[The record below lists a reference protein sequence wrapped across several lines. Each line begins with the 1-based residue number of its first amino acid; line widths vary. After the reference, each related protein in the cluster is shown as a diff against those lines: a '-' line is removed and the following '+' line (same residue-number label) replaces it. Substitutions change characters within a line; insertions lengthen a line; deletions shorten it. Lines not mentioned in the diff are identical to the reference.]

1 MKSIKTKLLIVVIV
15 ALMATTLS
23 LSTVCFLTMHSIM
36 HEDADEMLSARCETE
51 ATIVNRVFRDMQKSV
66 QMMESYADESLKNPS
81 IFADLSGAEYG
92 AYTEDM
98 RTMFLDIARNTEGA
112 VTFYFRYSPAL
123 VASPTAGFCY
133 TKQAKDGDF
142 IEIQTTDLS
151 KYDPQDTAHVG
162 WYHVPVNTGRA
173 VWLDEGHSVNFGRRT
188 VSYIIPFYKNGTLIG
203 VIGMDADFA
212 TLTDRIDTIKVY
224 ENGYAYL
231 SGTEGEFLYCSP
243 SAVNYHKTSHGSDY
257 TEATTQLINGMNLTV
272 RADYKDIQSESRPML
287 FSIIAVAA
295 VLFVI
300 FIVTTIVLTNRIV
313 NPLKRLTEIAERF
326 VDSGSAE
333 EVELVSN
340 SKDEIGTLSR
350 IFKQTSDKLREYMS
364 HINALAYR
372 DSLTG
377 VKNRAAY
384 TEASAEVERSMH
396 HSFIQFGVLVA
407 DINGLK
413 ETNDHYGHDVGN
425 QLIISSARLLCDTF
439 NQSPVFRI
447 GGDEFVVIL
456 RDRDFEI
463 YRDLIEK
470 LDNECATRCIELNDV
485 KIPISIARGVAV
497 YNPDIDHT
505 FKDVAVHADQAMY
518 LHKQAS
524 KFKFGQ

>member
-1 MKSIKTKLLIVVIV
+1 MKSIRTKLLIVVIV
-15 ALMATTLS
+15 ALLATTLS
-23 LSTVCFLTMHSIM
+23 LSIVSFLTMHRIM
-36 HEDADEMLSARCETE
+36 HEDADDMLAAKCETE

-66 QMMESYADESLKNPS
+66 QMMESYADESLKDPS
-81 IFADLSGAEYG
+81 VFADLGSVAYSI
-92 AYTEDM
+92 YTENM

-112 VTFYFRYSPAL
+112 VTFYFRYSPEL
-123 VASPTAGFCY
+123 VVSPTAGFCY
-133 TKQAKDGDF
+133 TKQARDGDF
-142 IEIQTTDLS
+142 TEIQATDLS
-151 KYDPQDTAHVG
+151 KYDPRDTAHVG
-162 WYHVPVNTGRA
+162 WYHVPVNTGHA
-173 VWLDEGHSVNFGRRT
+173 VWLDEGHSINFGRRMI
-188 VSYIIPFYKNGTLIG
+188 SYVIPFYKNGTLIG

-224 ENGYAYL
+224 QNGYAYL
-231 SGTEGEFLYCSP
+231 SGAKGEFLYCSP
-243 SAVNYHKTSHGSDY
+243 GAVNYHETSHGSEY

-272 RADYKDIQSESRPML
+272 RADYKDIQSDSRPLL
-287 FSIIAVAA
+287 FSILSVAV

-300 FIVTTIVLTNRIV
+300 FITVTVVLTNHIV
-313 NPLKRLTEIAERF
+313 TPLKRLTEIAERF

-384 TEASAEVERSMH
+384 TEASAEIERSMH
-396 HSFIQFGVLVA
+396 HSFIQFGVLLA

-413 ETNDHYGHDVGN
+413 EANDKYGHDVGN

-470 LDNECATRCIELNDV
+470 LDNECATRYIELNDV

-518 LHKQAS
+518 LHKQTGKYRS
-524 KFKFGQ
+524 